1 MQRCS
6 VCRATFNG
14 ETICRRCHADLSALL
29 KIEQEAEI
37 LAQQA
42 VQLWAARKSG
52 AAVEAARNS
61 LALKITPLAR
71 AILLLAQNDQN
82 RRMGNVGVLY

>member
-1 MQRCS
+1 MQRCP

-29 KIEQEAEI
+29 KIEQEAES
-37 LAQQA
+37 LAKQA
-42 VQLWAARKSG
+42 AQLWVARKSG
-52 AAVEAARNS
+52 AAVEAARSS

-82 RRMGNVGVLY
+82 CRVGNVDVFY